1 MVGLTEIPE
10 IAQVTAELVAERFG
24 FELAMVI
31 LVSEDGEHLELEG
44 VGGSA
49 SAVITRG
56 LRKHLDLG
64 IVGAVCRDGISRLV
78 NDTSREPLY
87 EPLPGWQGGSEI
99 CVPLR
104 DGSLVFGALAVEH
117 SSKGAFTESDLTML
131 ESLAGILS
139 SVMINARSYQQLNVH
154 LRHLQ
159 AVSETALD
167 ISADLDLDTLLNRVT
182 SRARE
187 LVGAKGAELGLVNEE
202 KRTVEIKVSEIP
214 WDDYLTELVIPF
226 NQGIAG
232 TMAVSGETLVVDD
245 YRQWP
250 NALRLG
256 NPPPFTAVAGVP
268 LKYKGQVIGT
278 LTISHDEPDRGFDPR
293 DIHLLELLA
302 PQIAVSVRNARL
314 YQELQTLMEAERLAK
329 DRLIRSARL
338 AAVGELAA
346 GVAHELN
353 NPLTTVAGFVELVLD
368 DLPPDSPHRPDLELV
383 FKEARRAKDVV
394 RRLLDFSRP
403 GEGFRVRAD
412 LNALVL
418 DVIALLRHLLH
429 TSGIDLQTDL
439 QPDLPW
445 IQVDRDQIKQVLLNL
460 IHNAIQAMP
469 HGGRLSLQSRTR
481 QQGGRSGVSV
491 RIQDT
496 GVGISPEHI
505 ERLFEPFFTT
515 RLPGQGTGLGLS
527 VSYGIITDHGGTID
541 VESTLGEGSI
551 FTIWLPIQSNKV
563 VI

>member
-1 MVGLTEIPE
+1 
-10 IAQVTAELVAERFG
+10 
-24 FELAMVI
+24 
-31 LVSEDGEHLELEG
+31 
-44 VGGSA
+44 
-49 SAVITRG
+49 
-56 LRKHLDLG
+56 
-64 IVGAVCRDGISRLV
+64 
-78 NDTSREPLY
+78 
-87 EPLPGWQGGSEI
+87 
-99 CVPLR
+99 
-104 DGSLVFGALAVEH
+104 
-117 SSKGAFTESDLTML
+117 ML

-154 LRHLQ
+154 LRHLR

-329 DRLIRSARL
+329 EK
-338 AAVGELAA
+338 AA
-346 GVAHELN
+346 
-353 NPLTTVAGFVELVLD
+353 
-368 DLPPDSPHRPDLELV
+368 
-383 FKEARRAKDVV
+383 
-394 RRLLDFSRP
+394 
-403 GEGFRVRAD
+403 
-412 LNALVL
+412 
-418 DVIALLRHLLH
+418 
-429 TSGIDLQTDL
+429 
-439 QPDLPW
+439 
-445 IQVDRDQIKQVLLNL
+445 
-460 IHNAIQAMP
+460 
-469 HGGRLSLQSRTR
+469 
-481 QQGGRSGVSV
+481 
-491 RIQDT
+491 
-496 GVGISPEHI
+496 
-505 ERLFEPFFTT
+505 
-515 RLPGQGTGLGLS
+515 
-527 VSYGIITDHGGTID
+527 
-541 VESTLGEGSI
+541 
-551 FTIWLPIQSNKV
+551 
-563 VI
+563 